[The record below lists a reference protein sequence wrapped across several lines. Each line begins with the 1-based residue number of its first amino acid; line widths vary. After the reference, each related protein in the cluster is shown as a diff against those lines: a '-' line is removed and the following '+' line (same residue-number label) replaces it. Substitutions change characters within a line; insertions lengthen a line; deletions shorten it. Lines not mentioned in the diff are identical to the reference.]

1 MVYIIWFA
9 VGIQIDEIVRLYK
22 DYFKEAWENA

>member
-1 MVYIIWFA
+1 MTYILWFA